1 MLPAID
7 LAGGKVVRLRQG
19 DFGRMDVYGNDPLQ
33 VAAAFAAV
41 GARWLHIVDLDGAR
55 SGRRRHAAVIAE
67 IVDALGTDVACEV
80 GGGLRTDASVQSV
93 LAYGAQRAVLG
104 TRALGDPGLI
114 GRLVGRHGA
123 DRIVVAIDVRDG
135 IAVGEGW
142 RTGAGGKPVPETVA
156 QLMDA
161 GAAVF
166 EVTGIERDGLLT
178 GPDLELLAGV
188 IASGAEV
195 IASGGIRSVGDLDAV
210 RAIGCAGAIVGR
222 ALYDGSLDLADALAA
237 MR

>member
-1 MLPAID
+1 VLPAID
-7 LAGGKVVRLRQG
+7 LVGGRVVRLRQG
-19 DFGRMDVYGNDPLQ
+19 DFERMDVYGNDPLQ
-33 VAAAFAAV
+33 LATAFEAG

-67 IVDALGTDVACEV
+67 IVDGLGGVACEV
-80 GGGLRTDASVQSV
+80 GGGLRTEASVQSV
-93 LAYGAQRAVLG
+93 LASGARRAVLG
-104 TRALGDPGLI
+104 TRALADPGLI
-114 GRLVGRHGA
+114 GRVVSRHGA

-135 IAVGEGW
+135 SAVGEGW
-142 RTGAGGKPVPETVA
+142 RAGAGVKPVRETVTR
-156 QLMDA
+156 LMDA
-161 GAAVF
+161 GATVF

-188 IASGAEV
+188 VASGAEV
-195 IASGGIRSVGDLDAV
+195 IACGGIRSVGDLDAV

-237 MR
+237 TR